1 MMGRTI
7 PTFRMLLEQEIS
19 SWSDYR
25 RALRPDDRKHYDAI
39 IDFARLKA
47 DAGSNVTRPI
57 LSEIMFMSIL
67 IEQQKQID
75 KLRLK
80 LDIK

>member
-1 MMGRTI
+1 MGRTI

-19 SWSDYR
+19 SWSDFR
-25 RALRPDDRKHYDAI
+25 RALRPEERKYYDAI
-39 IDFARLKA
+39 MDIARLKA
-47 DAGSNVTRPI
+47 DAGSNVTRPM

-67 IEQQKQID
+67 IEQQKQIS

-80 LDIK
+80 LEEK